1 MSKIVA
7 IIPARGG
14 SKGVEKKNIK
24 MILGKP
30 LIFYTIE
37 AALESCVD
45 RVIVSTDDPKI
56 AEIAEHYGAEVPFI
70 RPQKFAE
77 DSSTS
82 LSVIQHAISYLEN
95 EEGYSPDIVA
105 YLQPTSPLRTSE
117 NIDDAISMLTDSEV
131 DSVIGVQRVYESHP
145 YFMFTENEQNELEEY
160 VKIEN
165 KPSRRQDVPPCYLIN
180 SALYV
185 SKRRYFEG
193 LSENAYVFNI
203 NSVKGYV
210 MDRVQ
215 SIDINDIVDF
225 HLAEKLMYETY
236 KAFKV

>member
-1 MSKIVA
+1 MSNIVA

-14 SKGVEKKNIK
+14 SKGVEKKNIRSL
-24 MILGKP
+24 LGKP

-45 RVIVSTDDPKI
+45 RVIVSTDDPEIAKI
-56 AEIAEHYGAEVPFI
+56 AESYGAEIPFI
-70 RPQKFAE
+70 RPKEYAE
-77 DSSTS
+77 DNSSS
-82 LSVIQHAISYLEN
+82 LSVIQHALSFLED
-95 EEGYSPDIVA
+95 EGDSPDIVVF
-105 YLQPTSPLRTSE
+105 LQPTSPLRTYETINES
-117 NIDDAISMLTDSEV
+117 ILMLKEANV

-145 YFMFTENEQNELEEY
+145 YFMFTENENQELEEY

-185 SKRRYFEG
+185 SKRSYFRD
-193 LSENAYVFNI
+193 LDDNAYVFNI

-225 HLAEKLMYETY
+225 HLAEKLMHERY
-236 KAFKV
+236 KAFGV